1 MGKLRTMVANT
12 TPVYK
17 VPNKLENKALV
28 GVRSQLLLE
37 FERS

>member
-1 MGKLRTMVANT
+1 MGKLRTMVANM

-17 VPNKLENKALV
+17 VPNKLANEAFV
-28 GVRSQLLLE
+28 GVRSQLLLK